1 MSRGE
6 DIAEISELVA
16 RERLFRARHNP
27 AIADCYYLDATVATS
42 WQQGPLSTFLNAE
55 STEVDP
61 RFAIVGNNSG
71 AVVHLNGRRAYVEL
85 PTCTHMRMM
94 VNGTLAQIESYR
106 RLLYRVEKRTTDW
119 KISQMTSI
127 NENDDLR
134 PVIAGQDLHINPQ
147 DLVGLRP
154 SYQFLAYVRQ
164 AAGEE
169 ISTELLGTDRPAD
182 VDQLYAEA
190 EDWLCQTK

>member
-1 MSRGE
+1 
-6 DIAEISELVA
+6 
-16 RERLFRARHNP
+16 
-27 AIADCYYLDATVATS
+27 
-42 WQQGPLSTFLNAE
+42 
-55 STEVDP
+55 
-61 RFAIVGNNSG
+61 
-71 AVVHLNGRRAYVEL
+71 
-85 PTCTHMRMM
+85 MRMM

-164 AAGEE
+164 AAGGE
-169 ISTELLGTDRPAD
+169 ISAELLGTDRPAD